1 MVMLHQIVYYNN
13 VMYLLSIARY
23 IYPKSFVGFVEHNKV
38 IDEVDTAALHNNKT
52 QAQVHVDLCIKSNC
66 VLRSLDCRHYVNLV
80 VMYYNMYN

>member
-1 MVMLHQIVYYNN
+1 MLHQIVYYNN

-66 VLRSLDCRHYVNLV
+66 AAQFRLSTLCQPCRYVLQHV
-80 VMYYNMYN
+80 